1 MNLMSQILSTIA
13 TVPDQT
19 AGYVMHLVTMQ
30 SPDRMDEITLWVW
43 TKTDSFS
50 DVLKECKRVLAV
62 AWLDEGKD
70 YREYRFYESFQVVD
84 GPVPAKAR
92 TTRQRR
98 PSLKFA

>member
-1 MNLMSQILSTIA
+1 MSQILSTIA

-30 SPDRMDEITLWVW
+30 SPDRMNEITLWVW

-50 DVLKECKRVLAV
+50 DVLKECKRVIAV
-62 AWLDEGKD
+62 AWLEDGLD
-70 YREYRFYESFQVVD
+70 YREYRFWESFEVVD
-84 GPVPAKAR
+84 TKPAKTR

>member
-1 MNLMSQILSTIA
+1 MSQILSTIA

-30 SPDRMDEITLWVW
+30 SPDYMDEITLWVW

-62 AWLDEGKD
+62 AWLEDGKD
-70 YREYRFYESFQVVD
+70 YREYRFWESFQVVD
-84 GPVPAKAR
+84 EPVKPAKTR

-98 PSLKFA
+98 SSLKFA